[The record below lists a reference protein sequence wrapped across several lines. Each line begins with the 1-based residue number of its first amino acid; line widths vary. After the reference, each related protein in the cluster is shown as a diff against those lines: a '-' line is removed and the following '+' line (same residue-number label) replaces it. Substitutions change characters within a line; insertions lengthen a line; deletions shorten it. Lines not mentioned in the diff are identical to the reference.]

1 MEEVEGGGLKQ
12 KIFTIRTKNIC
23 HGYQVP
29 HLDGPL
35 AVAREDEPPGPG
47 PHPTTPLALVNTEAG
62 DDGTIHRPS
71 DTIMVKLDK
80 KD

>member
-1 MEEVEGGGLKQ
+1 MEEVEGGGLKH
-12 KIFTIRTKNIC
+12 KIFTIPTKNIC

-35 AVAREDEPPGPG
+35 AVAREDEPPWPG
-47 PHPTTPLALVNTEAG
+47 PHTAATLALVNTEAG
-62 DDGTIHRPS
+62 DDGPIHRPS
-71 DTIMVKLDK
+71 DTIMVKLDR